1 MVKKSKTALIVED
14 NPLNMNL
21 IKIMLKKLDIECLDA
36 ITGEDALRMVENSD
50 VDFLL
55 VDINLGQGISGIT
68 FMEKIRDQ
76 KKYSDTPIIAV
87 TAYSFRE
94 LQDYFNDAGFTDYI
108 RKPFKYEELERML
121 QKNS

>member
-1 MVKKSKTALIVED
+1 VEKIKTALIVED

-21 IKIMLKKLDIECLDA
+21 IKIMLKKLEIECIDA
-36 ITGEDALRMVENSD
+36 ITGEEALRLAEKSD
-50 VDFLL
+50 ADFLL
-55 VDINLGQGISGIT
+55 VDINLGHGISGIT

-94 LQDYFNDAGFTDYI
+94 LQEYFSKEGFTDYI
-108 RKPFKYEELERML
+108 GKPFKYEELERML
-121 QKNS
+121 HKNS